1 MPEDVLREERIWE
14 VVRLFEWCASEGL
27 HPRVNSKDGRVV
39 ICSGGYVYEREE
51 ELSARTDKFLER
63 ACVWTPFT
71 TELHGLN
78 ETEEG
83 RSILLEAYSI
93 YQEEA

>member
-1 MPEDVLREERIWE
+1 MPEDVLREGRIWE

-27 HPRVNSKDGRVV
+27 HPRVNTKDGSVV

-51 ELSARTDKFLER
+51 EASARTDKFLER

-71 TELHGLN
+71 TELYGLN

-83 RSILLEAYSI
+83 RSILVEAYSI

>member
-1 MPEDVLREERIWE
+1 M
-14 VVRLFEWCASEGL
+14 ST
-27 HPRVNSKDGRVV
+27 
-39 ICSGGYVYEREE
+39 REE

-63 ACVWTPFT
+63 ACAWTPFT
-71 TELHGLN
+71 TELHGLD